1 MSIHFVLS
9 AIISTSLILSY
20 LIHTVS
26 EVDAVITLLIDE
38 KSEAQR
44 GYVIYSRSHS

>member
-20 LIHTVS
+20 LTHTLS
-26 EVDAVITLLIDE
+26 EVDAAITLLIDE
-38 KSEAQR
+38 KSKAQR
-44 GYVIYSRSHS
+44 GYVICSTSHS